1 MANYNFVELLSPTD
15 FENLTRDLLQ
25 AQLGL
30 TLESFAEGKDG
41 GVDFRYF
48 PDDTG
53 TLIVQCKRYRDYD
66 NLKRSLEKEV
76 SKVEKLKPVR
86 YLLSTSVSLTPENK
100 KRIYQILSPFIQN
113 EGDIYGKEDLN
124 NLLQMHPDIL
134 KRHYKLWLS
143 DAQILEQIIHSDIEA
158 NTFLRKEEI
167 RTTVKRYVPNPSL
180 EKAQKILNQYHY
192 VIISGAPGIGKTTL
206 AHMLVYLSLTDTQ
219 NGQFICTSSTIQ
231 DVLKVLSPDPNKK
244 QIFLIDDCF
253 GSNFLDSSLA
263 RGEDN
268 QFETIVKHISNSKN
282 KYIIFTTREYIL
294 TQVQTKYD
302 KIKTAF
308 SEQSKCLIDLE
319 NYTKKHKADILYNQ
333 IAFSRLPNE
342 YIQSLLKEKTHH
354 FIINHKAYTP
364 RLIEPVLQPT
374 FWEEYT
380 SSKFP
385 EATRLHFEDP
395 NPLWISILNNHI
407 SSLAQIIIYIFFSTG
422 AIYLEDL
429 KKLVRK
435 FASKYQ
441 HKYNLKS
448 YDDSAIDKAIQE
460 LENTFIKTT
469 INNFHDIVIQ
479 YLNPSVQDVLVIYM
493 KNKLDTIYDIL
504 DCAEFCNQF
513 FTLFE
518 FNEKS
523 EGISKVKINREIR
536 ELVENKVT
544 NEFDSIYQ
552 NSTIMYA
559 RKQNW
564 SKLFAIN
571 LIIAYFPLKKSN
583 FLNQVKPL
591 IWETYNLDCV
601 INTLTEWEENLF
613 WDDIEFQKLISQ
625 IYDITLYAD
634 ELETFDKLEMLY
646 GERYTQFTKSSL
658 GIRKLNELFNRLI
671 EETGELLDIKIIE
684 DSYNNFI
691 SNGIFLDNLLDDIDD
706 KFHYLQKIQDESE
719 ASDDGF
725 LSYSPVK
732 SALNSTYS
740 DTEMDNKFATL
751 LNCNL

>member
-308 SEQSKCLIDLE
+308 SEQSKG
-319 NYTKKHKADILYNQ
+319 N
-333 IAFSRLPNE
+333 
-342 YIQSLLKEKTHH
+342 
-354 FIINHKAYTP
+354 TP
-364 RLIEPVLQPT
+364 
-374 FWEEYT
+374 
-380 SSKFP
+380 
-385 EATRLHFEDP
+385 
-395 NPLWISILNNHI
+395 
-407 SSLAQIIIYIFFSTG
+407 IF
-422 AIYLEDL
+422 
-429 KKLVRK
+429 
-435 FASKYQ
+435 
-441 HKYNLKS
+441 N
-448 YDDSAIDKAIQE
+448 
-460 LENTFIKTT
+460 
-469 INNFHDIVIQ
+469 
-479 YLNPSVQDVLVIYM
+479 
-493 KNKLDTIYDIL
+493 
-504 DCAEFCNQF
+504 
-513 FTLFE
+513 
-518 FNEKS
+518 
-523 EGISKVKINREIR
+523 
-536 ELVENKVT
+536 
-544 NEFDSIYQ
+544 
-552 NSTIMYA
+552 
-559 RKQNW
+559 
-564 SKLFAIN
+564 
-571 LIIAYFPLKKSN
+571 
-583 FLNQVKPL
+583 
-591 IWETYNLDCV
+591 
-601 INTLTEWEENLF
+601 
-613 WDDIEFQKLISQ
+613 
-625 IYDITLYAD
+625 
-634 ELETFDKLEMLY
+634 
-646 GERYTQFTKSSL
+646 
-658 GIRKLNELFNRLI
+658 
-671 EETGELLDIKIIE
+671 
-684 DSYNNFI
+684 
-691 SNGIFLDNLLDDIDD
+691 
-706 KFHYLQKIQDESE
+706 
-719 ASDDGF
+719 
-725 LSYSPVK
+725 
-732 SALNSTYS
+732 
-740 DTEMDNKFATL
+740 
-751 LNCNL
+751 